1 MESRYWFSKSTLRHD
16 IHVLNGFGKILQIRE
31 KSKKKAHVSEITP
44 PYPTLRESF
53 AALLKNL

>member
-1 MESRYWFSKSTLRHD
+1 MESRHWFSKSTLRHD

-44 PYPTLRESF
+44 PYPIEESSNE
-53 AALLKNL
+53 LWLGI